1 MAVEPASL
9 SQAQS
14 VRRLSRREP
23 YPGRRRRIRQRDK
36 FLGEVDLDLPTA
48 CRGVSVCPAR
58 LTFSGLAMD
67 PTASLFSAQLLPP
80 PLASIDPAE
89 RLGIDLS
96 SLRTDEDFL
105 QVLTSVL
112 TAIPRGEITPAE
124 GAQIAERVDA
134 RLRASRRLPRLMR
147 RPAIQTSPGPSDTV
161 ISEHRNPCEK
171 TMTDD
176 AAWPL
181 AQHVCRTGYA
191 DLPASAVESARR
203 DILDTFGCML
213 GGSGSPGIDEL
224 FAVIARWGGREE
236 SRVLLRGTRLP
247 AAQAALL
254 NASMGHA
261 LDFDDTLDTGG
272 SIHPGVS
279 VLGSVLAVCDSLGG
293 VSGRDLL
300 LVVALGLDVS
310 CRIALASTLD
320 RGWHRTAA
328 IGVFG
333 ATAAADKLIVLTPEQ
348 MLAAFGIAY
357 SHAAGNR
364 QCILDGALTKR
375 MQAGQAASAGVF
387 SALLAQTGFT
397 GARNIFNGR
406 FGLLELY
413 QPNGYDASVLLRDLG
428 TGFRGEALSYKPY
441 PCGRPLHAAIDAA
454 LAARARLN
462 IERPDDIEAVTI
474 EADPAGHTEQFGRG
488 PAKRRPTQVVEA
500 QFAQPFLVA
509 TALVHGK
516 VGIAEVDGLG
526 DASVLALSDRFAGV
540 ARDQRPRGSL
550 SITVQRTDG
559 RSVTV
564 EASDPI
570 GSPAKPLTNAQ
581 LETKFRDCA
590 RNAVQPLSDESV
602 DGVLAAIGRFE
613 TLPDAQELMTAFAG

>member
-1 MAVEPASL
+1 
-9 SQAQS
+9 
-14 VRRLSRREP
+14 
-23 YPGRRRRIRQRDK
+23 
-36 FLGEVDLDLPTA
+36 
-48 CRGVSVCPAR
+48 
-58 LTFSGLAMD
+58 
-67 PTASLFSAQLLPP
+67 
-80 PLASIDPAE
+80 
-89 RLGIDLS
+89 
-96 SLRTDEDFL
+96 
-105 QVLTSVL
+105 
-112 TAIPRGEITPAE
+112 
-124 GAQIAERVDA
+124 
-134 RLRASRRLPRLMR
+134 
-147 RPAIQTSPGPSDTV
+147 
-161 ISEHRNPCEK
+161 
-171 TMTDD
+171 MTDD
-176 AAWPL
+176 AAWVL
-181 AQHVCRTGYA
+181 ARHVCGTGYA
-191 DLPASAVESARR
+191 DLPASAVTSARR

-247 AAQAALL
+247 APQAALL

-279 VLGSVLAVCDSLGG
+279 VLSSVLALSDSLAR
-293 VSGRDLL
+293 VSGRDMLL
-300 LVVALGLDVS
+300 AVALGLDVS
-310 CRIALASTLD
+310 CRIALACTLD

-328 IGVFG
+328 MGIFG
-333 ATAAADKLIVLTPEQ
+333 ATAAAGKLIGLTSEQ

-375 MQAGQAASAGVF
+375 LQAGQAASAGVF
-387 SALLAQTGFT
+387 SAVLAQTGFT
-397 GARNIFNGR
+397 GARNIFDGR
-406 FGLLELY
+406 FGFLELY

-428 TGFRGEALSYKPY
+428 TAFRGEALSYKPY

-454 LAARARLN
+454 LAARAQLN

-474 EADPAGHTEQFGRG
+474 EADPAGHRDQFGRG

-509 TALVHGK
+509 IALVHGK

-526 DASVLALSDRFAGV
+526 DASVLSLSDRIAGV
-540 ARDQRPRGSL
+540 ARDQRPKGSV

-564 EASDPI
+564 EASHPT
-570 GSPAKPLTNAQ
+570 GSPEKPLTNAQ
-581 LETKFRDCA
+581 LEDKFRDCA
-590 RNAVQPLSDESV
+590 SNAVQPLSEASL
-602 DGVLAAIGRFE
+602 DGLLAAIGRLE
-613 TLPDAQELMTAFAG
+613 TLPDARALMTAFAG

>member
-48 CRGVSVCPAR
+48 CRGGPS
-58 LTFSGLAMD
+58 
-67 PTASLFSAQLLPP
+67 
-80 PLASIDPAE
+80 
-89 RLGIDLS
+89 
-96 SLRTDEDFL
+96 
-105 QVLTSVL
+105 
-112 TAIPRGEITPAE
+112 
-124 GAQIAERVDA
+124 
-134 RLRASRRLPRLMR
+134 
-147 RPAIQTSPGPSDTV
+147 PSDTV

-191 DLPASAVESARR
+191 DLPASAVESARC

-213 GGSGSPGIDEL
+213 GGSGSPGIAEL
-224 FAVIARWGGREE
+224 FAVIDRWGGREE
-236 SRVLLRGTRLP
+236 SRVFLRGAPLP
-247 AAQAALL
+247 APQAALL

-279 VLGSVLAVCDSLGG
+279 VLGSVLAACDSVEG
-293 VSGRDLL
+293 VTGRDVLL
-300 LVVALGLDVS
+300 AVALGLDVS

-333 ATAAADKLIVLTPEQ
+333 ATAAAGKLIGLTPEQ
-348 MLAAFGIAY
+348 MLYAFGIAY

-387 SALLAQTGFT
+387 SAVLAQTGFT
-397 GARNIFNGR
+397 GAHNVFNGR
-406 FGLLELY
+406 FGFLELY
-413 QPNGYDASVLLRDLG
+413 QPNGHDASLLLQDLG
-428 TGFRGEALSYKPY
+428 TVFRGEALSYKPY
-441 PCGRPLHAAIDAA
+441 PCGRPLHPAIDAA
-454 LAARARLN
+454 LEARAVLE
-462 IERPDDIEAVTI
+462 IASPDDIESVTI
-474 EADPAGHTEQFGRG
+474 EADPRGHSDQFGG
-488 PAKRRPTQVVEA
+488 APAKRRPTQVVEA
-500 QFAQPFLVA
+500 QFAQPFLIA

-516 VGIAEVDGLG
+516 A
-526 DASVLALSDRFAGV
+526 
-540 ARDQRPRGSL
+540 
-550 SITVQRTDG
+550 
-559 RSVTV
+559 
-564 EASDPI
+564 
-570 GSPAKPLTNAQ
+570 
-581 LETKFRDCA
+581 
-590 RNAVQPLSDESV
+590 
-602 DGVLAAIGRFE
+602 
-613 TLPDAQELMTAFAG
+613 

>member
-1 MAVEPASL
+1 
-9 SQAQS
+9 
-14 VRRLSRREP
+14 
-23 YPGRRRRIRQRDK
+23 
-36 FLGEVDLDLPTA
+36 
-48 CRGVSVCPAR
+48 
-58 LTFSGLAMD
+58 
-67 PTASLFSAQLLPP
+67 
-80 PLASIDPAE
+80 
-89 RLGIDLS
+89 
-96 SLRTDEDFL
+96 
-105 QVLTSVL
+105 
-112 TAIPRGEITPAE
+112 
-124 GAQIAERVDA
+124 
-134 RLRASRRLPRLMR
+134 
-147 RPAIQTSPGPSDTV
+147 
-161 ISEHRNPCEK
+161 
-171 TMTDD
+171 MTDD

-181 AQHVCRTGYA
+181 ARHVCRTGYA

-247 AAQAALL
+247 APQAALL

-293 VSGRDLL
+293 ASGAISGRDVLL
-300 LVVALGLDVS
+300 AVALGLDIS
-310 CRIALASTLD
+310 CRIALACTLD
-320 RGWHRTAA
+320 RGWHRTAV

-333 ATAAADKLIVLTPEQ
+333 STAAAGKLLGLTPEQ

-387 SALLAQTGFT
+387 SAVLAQTGFT

-406 FGLLELY
+406 FGFLELY

-428 TGFRGEALSYKPY
+428 TAFHGEALSYKPY

-454 LAARARLN
+454 LAARAQLK
-462 IERPDDIEAVTI
+462 IERPDDIESVTI
-474 EADPAGHTEQFGRG
+474 EADPAGHSDQFGRG
-488 PAKRRPTQVVEA
+488 LPKRRPTQVVEA

-526 DASVLALSDRFAGV
+526 DASVLSLSDRIAGV
-540 ARDQRPRGSL
+540 ARDHRPRGSL

-559 RSVTV
+559 HLVTI

-570 GSPAKPLTNAQ
+570 GSPQKPLTNAQ
-581 LETKFRDCA
+581 LEAKFRDCA
-590 RNAVQPLSDESV
+590 RNAVQPLSDASL
-602 DGVLAAIGRFE
+602 DGLPAAIGRLE
-613 TLPDAQELMTAFAG
+613 TLPDARELMTAFTG